1 METPGSQV
9 AKTPSSNGPKEEA
22 QAQQRDVEAAV
33 DDGASEVS
41 LTSEQQLALE
51 VAKIR
56 QAVIAD
62 QLANDP
68 IIPYVEE
75 LVKNTVVTNPL
86 QHEAIRGT
94 PAQWLNTPKLVAQY
108 CIHT

>member
-9 AKTPSSNGPKEEA
+9 AKTTSSNGPNGEA
-22 QAQQRDVEAAV
+22 QEQEEYKMYVAPAV
-33 DDGASEVS
+33 DDAASDVS
-41 LTSEQQLALE
+41 LTSEQQLTHKT
-51 VAKIR
+51 AKIR

-86 QHEAIRGT
+86 QHEVICGT
-94 PAQWLNTPKLVAQY
+94 PA
-108 CIHT
+108 

>member
-9 AKTPSSNGPKEEA
+9 AKTTSSNGRNGEA
-22 QAQQRDVEAAV
+22 QAQQRDEAV

-75 LVKNTVVTNPL
+75 LVKNTVVMDPL
-86 QHEAIRGT
+86 QHEVIRGT
-94 PAQWLNTPKLVAQY
+94 PA
-108 CIHT
+108 

>member
-9 AKTPSSNGPKEEA
+9 AKTTSSNGRNGEA
-22 QAQQRDVEAAV
+22 QAQQRDEAAV

-75 LVKNTVVTNPL
+75 LVKNTVVMDPL
-86 QHEAIRGT
+86 QHEVICGT
-94 PAQWLNTPKLVAQY
+94 PA
-108 CIHT
+108 